1 VRVTRRGNPVEGA
14 TVSIADARGRTN
26 ANGVTTLWP
35 PLDAPGRFAAVGRMG
50 RLEGRSRFLAL
61 GPAQAA
67 SGTASSV
74 PLR

>member
-1 VRVTRRGNPVEGA
+1 VTRRGKPVGGA
-14 TVSIADARGRTN
+14 KVSIADARARTN

-35 PLDAPGRFAAVGRMG
+35 PLDVPGNFAAVGRKG

-74 PLR
+74 RLR